1 MDSKHKFGLA
11 TMLTWIFLLALVVVV
26 AYFTGNS
33 DIEENKDGIAVEV
46 MVIVTSTIWYLIGYY
61 SRRDYLRQEK
71 FYVESNAHIDEKIVK
86 DEYRKDFISR
96 KCKMLSVVFLGAMPW
111 YILGNT
117 DELNRGK
124 MWIIVSLMGVCSVV
138 FFVIHR
144 LYKTKTSYK

>member
-11 TMLTWIFLLALVVVV
+11 TMLTWIFLLALVVVI
-26 AYFTGNS
+26 AYFTGNA
-33 DIEENKDGIAVEV
+33 DIKENKEGVAVEV

-61 SRRDYLRQEK
+61 SRRDYLRKEK
-71 FYVESNAHIDEKIVK
+71 FYVESNAHIDEQIVK

-96 KCKMLSVVFLGAMPW
+96 KSKMLSIVFIGAIPW

-117 DELNRGK
+117 DELNRNK
-124 MWIIVSLMGVCSVV
+124 TWIVISLMAICSISL
-138 FFVIHR
+138 FITYR